1 MRLGNVLHVI
11 SYRMQH
17 RKISNDTVVLFVDHL
32 CRLLRGNSLILDRTS
47 RHAWGGQVHHFL
59 QTPLPVEKERA
70 AWTNSKG
77 GYGAR
82 DIWDMLSS
90 CAAQC
95 ISTDLTEK
103 QRDSNLYS
111 LFVIAALI
119 VPVSKALLGGAYGIR
134 VAAALECTLEMHAPE
149 SQQIPVR
156 VGDGKCVFEHFAKFF
171 KRIEGS
177 TKTDIECYLNCL
189 TTTLRLPPEQ
199 VYNGVLAH
207 FVSWSGG
214 KPFEYKSVRTID
226 QVVQLMLSTPDLAKK
241 YLAHCK
247 TQKQIQVALH
257 DSVTRVPI
265 DLGEVFSSYTSLNRI
280 VKECTSPNTAVC
292 PKRCCAD
299 VLSTA
304 FSEAEFEWEHP

>member
-1 MRLGNVLHVI
+1 MRFGNILHVI
-11 SYRMQH
+11 SYRMHH
-17 RKISNDTVVLFVDHL
+17 REISNNTVVLFVDHL
-32 CRLLRGNSLILDRTS
+32 CRLLRGNSLLLDRTS
-47 RHAWGGQVHHFL
+47 RHAWGGQVRDFL
-59 QTPLPVEKERA
+59 QTPLPVEKTRA
-70 AWTNSKG
+70 IWTNSKG

-82 DIWDMLSS
+82 DIWDLLAS
-90 CAAQC
+90 CTARC
-95 ISTDLTEK
+95 ISTNLSQQ
-103 QRDSNLYS
+103 QRDANLYS

-119 VPVSKALLGGAYGIR
+119 VPVSKALLGGAYGVR
-134 VAAALECTLEMHAPE
+134 VATALKRALETHAPE
-149 SQQIPVR
+149 SHQIPVQ

-207 FVSWSGG
+207 FVQWSGG
-214 KPFEYKSVRTID
+214 KSFAYKSALTIS

-257 DSVTRVPI
+257 DSVARVPI
-265 DLGEVFSSYTSLNRI
+265 NLDEAFSSYTSLNRI
-280 VKECTSPNTAVC
+280 VKECTSPNTTVC
-292 PKRCCAD
+292 PKQCCVD